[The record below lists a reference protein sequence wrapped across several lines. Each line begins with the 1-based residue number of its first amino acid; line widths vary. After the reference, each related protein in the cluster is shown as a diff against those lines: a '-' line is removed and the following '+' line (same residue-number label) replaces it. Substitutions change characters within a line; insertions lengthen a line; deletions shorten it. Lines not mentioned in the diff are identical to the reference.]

1 MTDGEAR
8 ISVLQAPFRPNL
20 CIGCEEVFAHLIEI
34 FHIVDVV
41 IDGAGK
47 VIAGLQAV
55 VEQPNILRDHLP
67 RACFHDL
74 WVRWLF

>member
-34 FHIVDVV
+34 FHIVDEV
-41 IDGAGK
+41 IDGTGK